1 MATSRQIG
9 KTTIATVII
18 LHYVLFNEFKT
29 VFVLANKAATA
40 QEVLGR
46 VQLAYEYLPH
56 WLKCGVV
63 EWNKMSV
70 EFENGSKVV
79 AAATSS
85 DAIRGKSCNML
96 YIDECITKDNIITIK
111 NKKTDEIKIISI
123 GDFYNLLN

>member
-1 MATSRQIG
+1 
-9 KTTIATVII
+9 
-18 LHYVLFNEFKT
+18 
-29 VFVLANKAATA
+29 
-40 QEVLGR
+40 
-46 VQLAYEYLPH
+46 
-56 WLKCGVV
+56 
-63 EWNKMSV
+63 MSV